1 MPRNEFQNNNDRIE
15 DLIDDPVEQ
24 LSDLIM
30 MVNDG
35 KIAINDARRMLGLP
49 PRRNTVVND
58 LLADLNVEFTEGED
72 RPLQEIPVENLGG
85 LFEEPEK
92 VEETLQNLRG
102 NEGFTTTAQHLERLR
117 EPTRWE
123 RG

>member
-1 MPRNEFQNNNDRIE
+1 MPRNRFIE
-15 DLIDDPVEQ
+15 NE
-24 LSDLIM
+24 
-30 MVNDG
+30 DG
-35 KIAINDARRMLGLP
+35 QFESADEELEELLEKIERGTISVSEARKILGLP
-49 PRRNTVVND
+49 ELRRTVTQD
-58 LLADLNVEFTEGED
+58 LLNNLEEFTEGED